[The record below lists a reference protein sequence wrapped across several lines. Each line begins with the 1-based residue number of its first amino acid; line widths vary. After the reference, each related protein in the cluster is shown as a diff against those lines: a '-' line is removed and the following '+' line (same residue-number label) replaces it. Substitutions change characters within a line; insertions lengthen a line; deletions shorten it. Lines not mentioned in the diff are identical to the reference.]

1 MSTRQRTLHQTHQAK
16 PSQDGDGVIIHRLAG
31 RHLNRVLDPFL
42 LIDEINSDNAKD
54 YIGGFPEHPHRGFE
68 TITYVKAGLI
78 RHSDHMGNEGVIGP
92 GDVQWMKAGAG
103 IVHSEMPEQQ
113 NGLLHGFQIWLNLP
127 ANQKMQAP
135 DYRDI
140 TADSIPALSLHNGG
154 TIKVIA
160 GDLAIDGKQ
169 LTGPMP
175 KRTTTPLIADLELAA
190 SQTIRLTFEQ
200 ALSATAL
207 VYKGSTTDLNTR
219 QAGIYSHGESLSF
232 TAGSEGA
239 SILLL
244 AGLPLAEPIVQYG
257 PFVMN
262 STAQIEQTL
271 RDYQSGAFLSPALHQ
286 KEVKTRPLK
295 KPATTI

>member
-1 MSTRQRTLHQTHQAK
+1 MSIQVRTLQQAHQAML
-16 PSQDGDGVIIHRLAG
+16 SQDGDGVIIHRLAG

-113 NGLLHGFQIWLNLP
+113 DGLLHGFQIWLNLP
-127 ANQKMQAP
+127 ANEKMQAP

-140 TADSIPALSLHNGG
+140 TADSIPSLTLQNGG
-154 TIKVIA
+154 MIKVIA
-160 GDLAIDGKQ
+160 GDLAIDAKQ
-169 LTGPMP
+169 LSGSMP
-175 KRTTTPLIADLELAA
+175 KRTTTPLIADIELTAN
-190 SQTIRLTFEQ
+190 QTIQLTFEQ

-207 VYKGSTTDLNTR
+207 VYKGSTSDLNTR
-219 QAGIYSHGESLSF
+219 QAGIYSHGESL
-232 TAGSEGA
+232 TLNAGNEGA

-244 AGLPLAEPIVQYG
+244 AGLPLAEPIAQYG

-262 STAQIEQTL
+262 STNEIEQTL

-286 KEVKTRPLK
+286 KEVATRAPK
-295 KPATTI
+295 EPATTA